1 MRNIQN
7 IVYLYEFR
15 ETHYY
20 AARGFAATNEWLVI
34 FGRGRVME
42 TAFPPEN
49 MDEYL
54 ERRGFVLLGRV
65 EEVLQW
71 TKEANT

>member
-34 FGRGRVME
+34 FGRGGVME

-49 MDEYL
+49 MNSIWSVADL
-54 ERRGFVLLGRV
+54 FFWGV
-65 EEVLQW
+65 
-71 TKEANT
+71 